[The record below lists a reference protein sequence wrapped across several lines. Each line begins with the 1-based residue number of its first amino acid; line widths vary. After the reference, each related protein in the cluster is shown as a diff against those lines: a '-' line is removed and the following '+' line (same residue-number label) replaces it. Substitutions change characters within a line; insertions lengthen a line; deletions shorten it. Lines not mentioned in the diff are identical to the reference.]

1 MKRNRYIDKNIFI
14 EVLMTFVTSLCIL
27 ICFVSASISS
37 DNTNYAIEQL
47 HEYDNFL
54 FVNNPSFSTGEFS
67 PRFFMN
73 FIFTIFMKALHLKW
87 ENVAVFFIYLGV
99 VITAIGIVNTV
110 FRLIDNKRIFYA
122 VILTIFVA
130 KGITSG
136 LSGWSTFVPGTI
148 GLGTGF
154 AFSILAISYVL
165 GENKRWNIAWI
176 IIAISMLMH
185 VHEGIWGFCA
195 LFLLWIIECIINRKI
210 QIKDLKTIWIFVIV
224 AAICIIPSM
233 RTDTSALTD
242 AKFVYIYANQR
253 TPHHLLP
260 SYWGKKSI
268 IQYFLILV
276 YPVVLYVQCLYFKNR
291 KAIKNFIIKA
301 SLCLVAWC
309 GALVITYVF
318 TEIFPTSLIVTMYVT
333 KFFKYISLLAMIWY
347 IKILYTFIEDN
358 KTVMALMVSAFAMV
372 AVNAGIMAPILF
384 VVLLSL
390 IYYMIKY
397 DTKLSECIGMLFI
410 IVEINWFNNL
420 GIQLVAVVLG
430 IIMLL
435 AIFQLNVIKKLNNT
449 KKYILAIGWV
459 IGILALSLYGKLYI
473 INNSS
478 ISVLN
483 PKDYLI
489 ASSTQ
494 DVYDLAELFSENT
507 KKDDVF
513 LADPGSESDAV
524 GWLQVISRRSCYV
537 LWKTTP
543 ASKGSI
549 EEWYERYLKVKG
561 ISNFDVHKVFNLMN
575 EEGIRYILIDS
586 RQYEKYDE
594 SDLFEIYLEAGEDS
608 YRIYKLSTVQ

>member
-1 MKRNRYIDKNIFI
+1 
-14 EVLMTFVTSLCIL
+14 
-27 ICFVSASISS
+27 
-37 DNTNYAIEQL
+37 
-47 HEYDNFL
+47 
-54 FVNNPSFSTGEFS
+54 
-67 PRFFMN
+67 
-73 FIFTIFMKALHLKW
+73 
-87 ENVAVFFIYLGV
+87 
-99 VITAIGIVNTV
+99 
-110 FRLIDNKRIFYA
+110 
-122 VILTIFVA
+122 
-130 KGITSG
+130 
-136 LSGWSTFVPGTI
+136 
-148 GLGTGF
+148 
-154 AFSILAISYVL
+154 
-165 GENKRWNIAWI
+165 
-176 IIAISMLMH
+176 
-185 VHEGIWGFCA
+185 
-195 LFLLWIIECIINRKI
+195 
-210 QIKDLKTIWIFVIV
+210 
-224 AAICIIPSM
+224 
-233 RTDTSALTD
+233 
-242 AKFVYIYANQR
+242 
-253 TPHHLLP
+253 
-260 SYWGKKSI
+260 
-268 IQYFLILV
+268 
-276 YPVVLYVQCLYFKNR
+276 
-291 KAIKNFIIKA
+291 
-301 SLCLVAWC
+301 
-309 GALVITYVF
+309 
-318 TEIFPTSLIVTMYVT
+318 
-333 KFFKYISLLAMIWY
+333 
-347 IKILYTFIEDN
+347 
-358 KTVMALMVSAFAMV
+358 MVSAFAMV